1 HGARLNEKYNE
12 GKTALMKAVE
22 SFNKTNIS
30 SIKFLIDR
38 GADVNA
44 VNNKGETALILAA
57 KRGKADFKKDG
68 FITVKG
74 LALHTE
80 ERVMTLSEEVFK
92 RQQNPMIET
101 GANDFP
107 IGRVK

>member
-1 HGARLNEKYNE
+1 MLLE
-12 GKTALMKAVE
+12 GLQ
-22 SFNKTNIS
+22 
-30 SIKFLIDR
+30 
-38 GADVNA
+38 
-44 VNNKGETALILAA
+44 
-57 KRGKADFKKDG
+57 GKADFEKDG
-68 FITVKG
+68 FITVKW

-101 GANDFP
+101 GPNDFP

>member
-1 HGARLNEKYNE
+1 MDYSPNVLLE
-12 GKTALMKAVE
+12 GLQ
-22 SFNKTNIS
+22 
-30 SIKFLIDR
+30 
-38 GADVNA
+38 
-44 VNNKGETALILAA
+44 
-57 KRGKADFKKDG
+57 GKADFKKDG

>member
-1 HGARLNEKYNE
+1 
-12 GKTALMKAVE
+12 
-22 SFNKTNIS
+22 
-30 SIKFLIDR
+30 
-38 GADVNA
+38 
-44 VNNKGETALILAA
+44 
-57 KRGKADFKKDG
+57 
-68 FITVKG
+68 VKG